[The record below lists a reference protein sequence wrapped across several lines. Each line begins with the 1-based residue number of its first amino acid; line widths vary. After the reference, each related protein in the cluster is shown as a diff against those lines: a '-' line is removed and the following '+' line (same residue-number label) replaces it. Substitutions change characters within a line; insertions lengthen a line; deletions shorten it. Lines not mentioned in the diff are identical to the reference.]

1 MHLSVKHE
9 TIHIYSI
16 RPSGRGAWGAGR
28 GGAGVADDAVP
39 AAGIV
44 AVLPVVAAAAAV
56 ASGLVA
62 GQVYTWL
69 SAARRHDGH
78 AEGRRRGRDDGHGVA
93 LHLRVHPRGL
103 GGPHHSA
110 CGRCRGRAYSRLPC
124 PQRQERRTLISP
136 RVSVGFPY
144 PSGPVVLMSFLCISY
159 VVFMFKT

>member
-1 MHLSVKHE
+1 MS
-9 TIHIYSI
+9 IHIYSI

-78 AEGRRRGRDDGHGVA
+78 AEGRRRGRDDGHGAA
-93 LHLRVHPRGL
+93 LHLRVHPCGF
-103 GGPHHSA
+103 GGQHHSA
-110 CGRCRGRAYSRLPC
+110 RGRRRGCADGDFPC
-124 PQRQERRTLISP
+124 PQCKRRRAVRSSDGRDSLT
-136 RVSVGFPY
+136 G
-144 PSGPVVLMSFLCISY
+144 C
-159 VVFMFKT
+159 